1 DGSEAHGGEAQHGAD
16 GRARGHG
23 HCVRGFAVPPAAP
36 GPGCR
41 MCGVLGALR
50 RRPGVAGGARRLG
63 GAGRRRLQR
72 PRRGDVPV
80 SGNSRGPRGATPVLT
95 LDVHLGPEDM
105 AGALRLDVL
114 AGLTSSPKELPPRW
128 FYDEA
133 GCALFD
139 DITRLDE
146 YYLTRRER
154 EILDAHASDIAA
166 ATGADTLVEL
176 GSGTSEKT
184 RLLLDALAGAGTL
197 RRFVP
202 FDISEPTLRSAAE
215 AIAGE
220 YPGTSI

>member
-1 DGSEAHGGEAQHGAD
+1 GFRAGGRGVLLKQVSDRRAAEIEGSADSEVLFAMVLDRLDAGEGPPEALQAVVETVLELTGGRRHLVLTD
-16 GRARGHG
+16 GRA
-23 HCVRGFAVPPAAP
+23 VPANA
-36 GPGCR
+36 
-41 MCGVLGALR
+41 
-50 RRPGVAGGARRLG
+50 
-63 GAGRRRLQR
+63 
-72 PRRGDVPV
+72 
-80 SGNSRGPRGATPVLT
+80 
-95 LDVHLGPEDM
+95 
-105 AGALRLDVL
+105 RLDVL

-154 EILDAHASDIAA
+154 EILDAHAPDIAA

-197 RRFVP
+197 QRFVA
-202 FDISEPTLRSAAE
+202 FD
-215 AIAGE
+215 
-220 YPGTSI
+220 TSD